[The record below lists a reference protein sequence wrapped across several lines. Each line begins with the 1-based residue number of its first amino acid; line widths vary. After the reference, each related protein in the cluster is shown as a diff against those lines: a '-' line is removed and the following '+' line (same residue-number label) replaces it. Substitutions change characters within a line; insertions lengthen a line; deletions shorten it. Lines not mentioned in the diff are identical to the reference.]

1 MKLSPELAP
10 SAELKLL
17 VKLSFPHTPSGFSV
31 RPAPSPLSPQRRS
44 RAAAAT
50 PLTHARCA
58 DSRGGRPE
66 ASFKAEARARRLC
79 PVRRRGLAPW
89 RGGKGCVAGGEALP
103 VPSGLGSC
111 PVSAAVPQGDREPR
125 QCRCAGRVYRA
136 ALSWLLCG
144 CGCGLSESSEAE
156 GRPGGRGRWGRL
168 GCESGSA
175 RAPDPPQLLSLVS
188 LAEAAGN
195 RGWVN

>member
-17 VKLSFPHTPSGFSV
+17 VKLSFPHTPSGSLSDP
-31 RPAPSPLSPQRRS
+31 RPARYARRAGV
-44 RAAAAT
+44 RDAPAAAAAAQPHT
-50 PLTHARCA
+50 RPLTHARCA

-79 PVRRRGLAPW
+79 PVRSRGLAPW
-89 RGGKGCVAGGEALP
+89 RGGKGCVAGREALP

-111 PVSAAVPQGDREPR
+111 PVPAAVPQGDREPR

-156 GRPGGRGRWGRL
+156 GRPGGRGR
-168 GCESGSA
+168 
-175 RAPDPPQLLSLVS
+175 
-188 LAEAAGN
+188 
-195 RGWVN
+195 